1 MDEKIQQARARR
13 KAKGLDADED
23 AGAAGED
30 GGAGGSES
38 ESGEDEEED
47 EEDEDQGNEGG
58 EAGNGGEGE
67 EGEEEV
73 GEAASPG
80 EAATVGAEGEEEGPA
95 AVEESGESEG
105 EDGTGDTGFFQS
117 EGAANREVAE
127 SLARRHRSQVLAD
140 QGIEEET
147 GGRDES
153 FAALH
158 LSRPLLRAVSGM
170 GFDSPTPIQ
179 RRVVPLA
186 LAGKDVCASAQTGS
200 GKTAAF
206 LLPLLERLLFRSR
219 RVAATRVLVVAP
231 TRELATQCRAMMGQL
246 AQFTDVRS
254 ALVVGGLSLKEQEA
268 ELRTRPDVVICTP
281 GRMIDHLRNSSAVDV
296 DDLEALVLDEADRL
310 LELGFQDEARPPRA
324 AHSVALPPA
333 LHTPHSHIPLSPH
346 RQLEELIGLC
356 PARRQTLLFSATM
369 TESVDRLA
377 ALSLKRPVRVNV
389 DNVKAVAD
397 NVTQEFVKL
406 RKVRPR
412 GTRLGAC
419 VGSAA
424 HLPPPP
430 LQRYEFE
437 REAVLMA
444 LITRSFKTEVRV
456 EPRLAPRPC
465 PRPHSPAPLATTTRR
480 SSSSA
485 RTNAPPTA
493 SY

>member
-1 MDEKIQQARARR
+1 MPGGLGTFLVRPPSSNWFEFPRPAPLTPLWPRPARYNEDQLRRARSLDEKIQQARARR

-67 EGEEEV
+67 EEEEEV

-80 EAATVGAEGEEEGPA
+80 EAATGAEGEEEGPA

-333 LHTPHSHIPLSPH
+333 LHTPHSHIPLSPP
-346 RQLEELIGLC
+346 
-356 PARRQTLLFSATM
+356 PAGGADRSLPRSPPDPALLRHNDGERRPPGSA
-369 TESVDRLA
+369 LA
-377 ALSLKRPVRVNV
+377 QA
-389 DNVKAVAD
+389 A
-397 NVTQEFVKL
+397 
-406 RKVRPR
+406 RPR
-412 GTRLGAC
+412 ERG
-419 VGSAA
+419 
-424 HLPPPP
+424 
-430 LQRYEFE
+430 QREG
-437 REAVLMA
+437 
-444 LITRSFKTEVRV
+444 
-456 EPRLAPRPC
+456 
-465 PRPHSPAPLATTTRR
+465 RR
-480 SSSSA
+480 
-485 RTNAPPTA
+485 
-493 SY
+493 